1 MSDDEGDEDE
11 FQPGEKTMMKKR
23 KTMQKAQLKGQMQ
36 TQTQIQTG
44 MSRKLDALC
53 GPGVICMFA
62 VPQF

>member
-1 MSDDEGDEDE
+1 MRED
-11 FQPGEKTMMKKR
+11 GKR

-53 GPGVICMFA
+53 GPGVICMFDA